1 MRASWTWMAILESAA
16 EGLSATSAQACCEL
30 CYEKASCLAASY
42 RSSTEECLLGGARYP
57 GGSADRADV
66 LACSPRKAACDLK
79 EGADY
84 IAARGSTVKD
94 VHSTEQCCALCA
106 TWEDCKVLLES
117 WFRVRAPKQQSDC
130 GLCGPWKDRSTG
142 GNASRPVLLDG
153 AETLI
158 DMGSRLIKIALFRP
172 AWNYA
177 VNSEWPSDESFPTL
191 KSVAVHEHFRHLWEM
206 DFDTYVL
213 VAYSTAGGRSAG
225 NMAAGYWVQG
235 ITEEQEAEEELQ
247 FYEAA
252 AFFLETYPHKTFVF
266 TNCEG
271 DWEIRGGLG
280 VQRAPH
286 EAAFASMARWLQARQ
301 AGVTRARQ
309 RHRMPGAAGNVYL
322 AGEVNLVAESLFEG
336 KPNVVNRVLPFV
348 QLDMVSYSSYD
359 TQQDLREFEAA
370 LRYLASQHNRSA
382 WSPNGMSALMLG
394 EFGLPQS
401 KMTLPDITYI
411 LGNVINSA
419 LAMGVSYILFWE
431 TFCNECLPGPGCGAD
446 GRCREKVPVTE
457 VDRLNGFWLVWPD
470 GTKAWPWRYLHQKL
484 HEAPESEL
492 WALRRE
498 REDETGALYGRSTLA
513 LLGSA
518 AVAVASIFRYCRVHR
533 RSKKHG
539 ACCMLFL

>member
-1 MRASWTWMAILESAA
+1 MLDYDGGGSLDTSEFCEGVLKASTSEKPLELTRLVKQCSDILRLCRNMYVNQKQKTAGAS

-42 RSSTEECLLGGARYP
+42 RSSTEEFSRSLT
-57 GGSADRADV
+57 
-66 LACSPRKAACDLK
+66 CDLK

-106 TWEDCKVLLES
+106 TWEDCKVGIWDSHWHECYLKAGFVSERQS
-117 WFRVRAPKQQSDC
+117 SNPIVACVARGKIEAP
-130 GLCGPWKDRSTG
+130 
-142 GNASRPVLLDG
+142 
-153 AETLI
+153 E
-158 DMGSRLIKIALFRP
+158 
-172 AWNYA
+172 
-177 VNSEWPSDESFPTL
+177 
-191 KSVAVHEHFRHLWEM
+191 EM

-348 QLDMVSYSSYD
+348 QLDMARALLAPDGEPSLIGPCPDAIDLFRRPLALWSFEPGSATNLDIEPLEETLCVALF
-359 TQQDLREFEAA
+359 TKKLREDPEILETV
-370 LRYLASQHNRSA
+370 LREIDVQGLTLVGLRLVIPDLVSA
-382 WSPNGMSALMLG
+382 
-394 EFGLPQS
+394 
-401 KMTLPDITYI
+401 
-411 LGNVINSA
+411 
-419 LAMGVSYILFWE
+419 
-431 TFCNECLPGPGCGAD
+431 
-446 GRCREKVPVTE
+446 
-457 VDRLNGFWLVWPD
+457 
-470 GTKAWPWRYLHQKL
+470 
-484 HEAPESEL
+484 
-492 WALRRE
+492 
-498 REDETGALYGRSTLA
+498 
-513 LLGSA
+513 SA
-518 AVAVASIFRYCRVHR
+518 AVPVSLKAAVKPHEEALLLALRGPHALALWRVMLGPSDPVLAR
-533 RSKKHG
+533 QTDPQSLNAKFGGENRSEALAFAPPSSLGKAAADVAWAFGGRIEAEEAILPKEPLHG
-539 ACCMLFL
+539 MQVAAPKTLR